1 MAELYV
7 CEYFPA
13 VNYCQFLHILNAF
26 HAEKCSQKITF
37 NKQHFKDLLS
47 IAQNDRERECI
58 RYTAFAVS
66 GLSATGARKHFGLE
80 HMTERAERVQ
90 RTIEEAKAIRS
101 AIQSISETQ
110 KKVALAEFGIQ
121 MSDESDSGTDSDV
134 TEDSDIDLP
143 QHPSVTPQD
152 TDLIQLLQ
160 LAEFNWF
167 EFICQAEVKGI
178 SRSVLDEQFE
188 NMCSKLSELECKLVK
203 QSHAAFLL
211 IEGDEL
217 LKQREASALN
227 GEIVSESDSDNPDNY
242 TGISSLSSERA
253 KVIIKKKV
261 AAICRKNRRER
272 VKMISERNFLL
283 RKKARG

>member
-1 MAELYV
+1 MLSELVAKIDQISHTSTTFDQISDDVCCSKCQEISLADYAYALPQFCTIKHKSTCSICPALVNVAQNVLQNGFVLLTDAFRSAFPNVTYHSHSAKHCLLQLPLVALRVGIPESGVAELYV
-7 CEYFPA
+7 CEYFLA
-13 VNYCQFLHILNAF
+13 VNYRQFLHILNAF

-110 KKVALAEFGIQ
+110 EKVALAEFGIQ

-143 QHPSVTPQD
+143 QHPSITPQD
-152 TDLIQLLQ
+152 TDLI
-160 LAEFNWF
+160 
-167 EFICQAEVKGI
+167 
-178 SRSVLDEQFE
+178 
-188 NMCSKLSELECKLVK
+188 
-203 QSHAAFLL
+203 
-211 IEGDEL
+211 
-217 LKQREASALN
+217 
-227 GEIVSESDSDNPDNY
+227 
-242 TGISSLSSERA
+242 
-253 KVIIKKKV
+253 
-261 AAICRKNRRER
+261 
-272 VKMISERNFLL
+272 
-283 RKKARG
+283 